1 MWLHPR
7 ERCKSRALWRASIRE
22 VSIAFAWDLALC
34 VACINWQAAPAGWNP
49 RKAKATSPRPI
60 LDKQSFTIPI
70 PFWAY
75 GLPVLFIEEPT
86 LFLMDN
92 PPRRYPLFVQFIKP

>member
-1 MWLHPR
+1 MYQL
-7 ERCKSRALWRASIRE
+7 ASGPGGLE
-22 VSIAFAWDLALC
+22 PKESK
-34 VACINWQAAPAGWNP
+34 AA
-49 RKAKATSPRPI
+49 SPRPI

-92 PPRRYPLFVQFIKP
+92 PPRRHPLFVQFIKP